1 MAKPVKLKVDVDKN
15 GKILVTIEGTQGTE
29 CLTHM
34 AFLDN
39 IPGLN
44 VVETERVDHGDEQS
58 KNVTRTQ
65 QVGDGGG
72 SAAAK

>member
-1 MAKPVKLKVDVDKN
+1 
-15 GKILVTIEGTQGTE
+15 
-29 CLTHM
+29 M